1 MMAELQTLMTFT
13 LPTDMAIIK
22 TKLESE
28 NIVCHVKNE
37 LHVQVDNFASNAIG
51 GIELQ
56 VFAEDYLRARLI
68 AEQAGY
74 VFEKDENEWIN
85 DLTKEIPVIKSLP
98 QESKLLVLSAIIL
111 FIIIAFTVSYAL
123 FMAD

>member
-1 MMAELQTLMTFT
+1 MPQLQTLLTFT
-13 LPTDMAIIK
+13 FPTEMAVIK

-56 VFAEDYLRARLI
+56 VYAEDYLKARLI

-85 DLTKEIPVIKSLP
+85 DLTKEIPVINKLP
-98 QESKLLVLSAIIL
+98 QDSKLFVLSAIIL
-111 FIIIAFTVSYAL
+111 FLIILFTVSYAL
-123 FMAD
+123 FMAL

>member
-1 MMAELQTLMTFT
+1 MRQLQTLMTFT

-28 NIVCHVKNE
+28 GIVCHVKNE

-56 VFAEDYLRARLI
+56 VYSEDYLKARLI
-68 AEQAGY
+68 AEHAGY
-74 VFEKDENEWIN
+74 IFEKDENAWID
-85 DLTKEIPVIKSLP
+85 DLTKEIPVINKLP
-98 QESKLLVLSAIIL
+98 QNSKLFVLSAIIL
-111 FIIIAFTVSYAL
+111 FIIILFTVSYAL
-123 FMAD
+123 FISL

>member
-1 MMAELQTLMTFT
+1 MPQLQTLLTFT
-13 LPTDMAIIK
+13 FPTEMAVIK

-56 VFAEDYLRARLI
+56 VFAEDYLKARLI
-68 AEQAGY
+68 AEQAGF

-85 DLTKEIPVIKSLP
+85 DLTKEIPVINKLP
-98 QESKLLVLSAIIL
+98 QGSKLLVLSAIIL
-111 FIIIAFTVSYAL
+111 FVIILFTVSYAL
-123 FMAD
+123 FMAL